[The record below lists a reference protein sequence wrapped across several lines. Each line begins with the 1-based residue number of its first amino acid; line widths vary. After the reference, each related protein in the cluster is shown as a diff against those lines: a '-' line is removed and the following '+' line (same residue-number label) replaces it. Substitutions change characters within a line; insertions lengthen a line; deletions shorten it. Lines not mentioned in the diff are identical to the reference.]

1 MMKLRSKNN
10 GKIGNRMVSRIKKWP
25 GILLAIGL
33 LIGLAVVSV
42 QVYHHKQEQ
51 NAKQELKKDFQSGNK
66 VTQVYRLTSSK
77 RYAKELRR
85 AGYDIPSDGEIW
97 TDGYI
102 NHITISENLQM
113 DIRGVKNKEQ
123 KDFDITFKE
132 KVDGKNLL
140 ITYSFDRSLKVT
152 YRSYNW
158 FNEEGINEKISVSR
172 SDENHLQ
179 AIARQEVNKF
189 LKTMYEEIYKE

>member
-1 MMKLRSKNN
+1 
-10 GKIGNRMVSRIKKWP
+10 MVSRIKKWP

-172 SDENHLQ
+172 SDEDYLQ

-189 LKTMYEEIYKE
+189 LKTMYEEIYKG